1 MAASREELLR
11 VDEVG
16 DKIADSIL
24 DFFSRPEHRE
34 IIARL
39 KACGVRMEVE
49 KRGDRGGQGGALSG
63 LSLVVSGKFSIARE
77 ELKELIERHGGRNV
91 SSVSASTDYLVAGE
105 AMGPAKAQKAEK
117 LGVKVISETQLYAL
131 IGTEG
136 SASSQMQEDEPLAE
150 EKNTAPQEGQTSLF

>member
-1 MAASREELLR
+1 M
-11 VDEVG
+11 DEVG

-24 DFFSRPEHRE
+24 EFFSRPEHRE
-34 IIARL
+34 FIARL
-39 KACGVRMEVE
+39 KDCGVRMEVE
-49 KRGDRGGQGGALSG
+49 QRADRGGQGGALSG

>member
-1 MAASREELLR
+1 M
-11 VDEVG
+11 
-16 DKIADSIL
+16 
-24 DFFSRPEHRE
+24 
-34 IIARL
+34 
-39 KACGVRMEVE
+39 
-49 KRGDRGGQGGALSG
+49 
-63 LSLVVSGKFSIARE
+63 
-77 ELKELIERHGGRNV
+77 

-150 EKNTAPQEGQTSLF
+150 EKNTAPQEGQTNLF